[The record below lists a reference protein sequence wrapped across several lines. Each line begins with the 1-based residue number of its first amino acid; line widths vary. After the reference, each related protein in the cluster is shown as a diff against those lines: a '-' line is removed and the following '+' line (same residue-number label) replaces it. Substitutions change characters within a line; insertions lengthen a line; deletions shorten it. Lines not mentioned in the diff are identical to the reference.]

1 VPNTFGIM
9 SRSAREAVRD
19 VGIVVVVLATIGLL
33 DALSDAARDVYNGQ
47 GALWGQSMR
56 DALLDWGTCGLF
68 APLFVVLVRRYPLTS
83 WTDGPRWLFYAW
95 ILALAVLT
103 KFATY
108 YPLRQAF
115 HPIPHATFGGMLLG
129 GFVSMWF
136 SYAALIGTLHA
147 VRYYRDMREREVR
160 AALLEASLSRAQLE
174 ALGVQLQPHFLFN
187 TLNGIAA
194 LMHSDVEAADEM
206 IARLSDLLRLT
217 LERGQVEEVTLADEL
232 ALLERY
238 IDIMRVRFR
247 DRLTVEVGVQPDAMP
262 VAVPH
267 FLLQPL
273 VENAIQHGVDRVRGD
288 CTVRIEAGLQDGNLA
303 ITLCDRGPGFDPK
316 VTRRGIGLANTVA
329 RLHHLYGERAW
340 IETSSLDDGGGR
352 VALVMPAHRLR
363 EAVAV

>member
-1 VPNTFGIM
+1 M
-9 SRSAREAVRD
+9 SRSVRETLRD
-19 VGIVVVVLATIGLL
+19 VGIVVVAWAAIGIL
-33 DALSDAARDVYNGQ
+33 DALSDAARDLYNGQ
-47 GALWGQSMR
+47 GALWGQSVR
-56 DALLDWGTCGLF
+56 DGLLDWGTCGLF
-68 APLFVVLVRRYPLTS
+68 APVFVLLVRRYPFST
-83 WTDGPRWLFYAW
+83 WRDGRRWLLYVAVTATAAVAKYA
-95 ILALAVLT
+95 V
-103 KFATY
+103 F
-108 YPLRQAF
+108 YPLHQAV
-115 HPIPHATFGGMLLG
+115 HPVSHATFAGMLLN
-129 GFVSMWF
+129 GFVSVCF
-136 SYAALIGTLHA
+136 GYAALIGALHA
-147 VRYYRDMREREVR
+147 VRYYRDMRERETR

-174 ALGVQLQPHFLFN
+174 ALSVQLQPHFLFN
-187 TLNGIAA
+187 TLNGIAT
-194 LMHSDVEAADEM
+194 LMHRDVEAADEM

-288 CTVRIEAGLQDGNLA
+288 CTVRIEAGLRDGNLA

-316 VTRRGIGLANTVA
+316 VTRRGIGLANTIA
-329 RLHHLYGERAW
+329 RLHHLYGDRAR
-340 IETSSLDDGGGR
+340 IETSSLDDGGGC
-352 VALVMPAHRLR
+352 VALVMPAHTIG